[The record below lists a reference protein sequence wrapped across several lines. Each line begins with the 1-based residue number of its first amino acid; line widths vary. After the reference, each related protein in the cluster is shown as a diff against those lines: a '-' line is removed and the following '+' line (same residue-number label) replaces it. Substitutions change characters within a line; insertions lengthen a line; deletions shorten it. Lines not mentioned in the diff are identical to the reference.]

1 MKPARLS
8 TLFALAALA
17 APLAGCASGPEVYPQ
32 PYIGSGAPIAPAPQ
46 DIAAF
51 KARSLHAP
59 PKGDVQ
65 DLAES
70 YIASAVA
77 HPSSV
82 RFKSEF
88 ESIGKSI
95 ALCGLVNYRDTD
107 GQMSGWRPFFVEWTA
122 QHAKG
127 LAGPPYNPDD
137 ELVKLC
143 GPLATMQSE

>member
-1 MKPARLS
+1 MTSARLA
-8 TLFALAALA
+8 TLLALA
-17 APLAGCASGPEVYPQ
+17 APLAACASGPQVYPQ
-32 PYIGSGAPIAPAPQ
+32 PYIGSGAPIAASAQ

-51 KARSLHAP
+51 KARTLHTP
-59 PKGDVQ
+59 PKGDVR

-88 ESIGKSI
+88 ESIGKSV
-95 ALCGLVNYRDTD
+95 ALCGLVKFQDSD
-107 GQMSGWRPFFVEWTA
+107 GQMTGWRPFFVEWTTKA
-122 QHAKG
+122 TKG
-127 LAGPPYNPDD
+127 LTGPAYNPDD

-143 GPLATMQSE
+143 GPLATTPSE

>member
-1 MKPARLS
+1 MKPPRLA
-8 TLFALAALA
+8 TLLALA
-17 APLAGCASGPEVYPQ
+17 APLAACASGPEVYPQ
-32 PYIGSGAPIAPAPQ
+32 PYISAHAPITPSPE

-51 KARSLHAP
+51 KARTLHTP

-70 YIASAVA
+70 YIATAVP

-82 RFKSEF
+82 KFKSEF

-95 ALCGLVNYRDTD
+95 ALCGLVKYRDAE
-107 GQMSGWRPFFVEWTA
+107 GQMTGWRPFFVEWTA
-122 QHAKG
+122 KHTKG
-127 LAGPPYNPDD
+127 IGGPPYNPDD

-143 GPLATMQSE
+143 GPLAITPSE